1 MIKGLNLTYYL
12 IAAIFFALLVFYNW
26 LKQKDY
32 RKIISRFRSEDILL
46 KTFGVKYF
54 GRESEK
60 GRILNSEGF
69 MVLLKDGLFY
79 RGSFDKRELYIPK
92 GKIYSIA
99 ITDHHKG
106 EVLERECLAFY
117 FESESGEID
126 RAAFSIPHPE
136 VWVKG
141 IKDYLVL
148 DKFFS
153 VRREIISEE
162 NFY

>member
-1 MIKGLNLTYYL
+1 MIKGLDFTYYL
-12 IAAIFFALLVFYNW
+12 IAAIFLASLVFYNW

-32 RKIISRFRSEDILL
+32 RKIISRFKNEDILL

-60 GRILNSEGF
+60 GKVLNSEGF
-69 MVLLKDGLFY
+69 MVLLKEGLFY
-79 RGSFDKRELYIPK
+79 RGSFDKRELFIPK
-92 GKIYSIA
+92 GKIYSIV

-106 EVLERECLAFY
+106 EILERECLAFY
-117 FESESGEID
+117 FENERGEID
-126 RAAFSIPHPE
+126 RVAFSIPHPE

-141 IKDYLVL
+141 IKENLVS